1 MNADKSRPVRLG
13 RELADEAA
21 RVLRVSFDERLPSLA
36 GLHTPEEDSWFFRN
50 RVFQDCSVWGI
61 FGGDGLVGIVAFR
74 PGWIDQLYVLPA
86 HQGRGLG
93 ASLLRVARTGACELS
108 LWTFQRN
115 WGARRFYENHG
126 FVAVEET
133 DGSRNEEREPD
144 VLYRW
149 VAEKREAGSV

>member
-1 MNADKSRPVRLG
+1 MEFVICEPVQLE

-21 RVLRVSFDERLPSLA
+21 RVLRASFDDRLPPLA
-36 GLHTPEEDSWFFRN
+36 GLHTAEEDSWFFKN
-50 RVFQDCSVWGI
+50 RVFEDCAVWGV
-61 FGGDGLVGIVAFR
+61 FECDVLVGIIAFR

-86 HQGRGLG
+86 HQGRGVG
-93 ASLLRVARTGACELS
+93 ASLLNVARTGSPELS

-115 WGARRFYENHG
+115 WGARRFYEKHG

-149 VAEKREAGSV
+149 LA